1 MDIDW
6 AIIAVMILFNG
17 VFAAYEIA
25 LASITLSRLQMLA
38 AEHRW
43 GAKAALLMKESM
55 EASLAVVQLGIT
67 LVGVIAAA
75 TGGAE
80 AQEGLTPWLREYVS
94 PPTAEFLALTII
106 VVPLTVITI
115 LIGELIPKVFALR
128 NKELVCL
135 RLSPVMYWFSM
146 VVWPAVWLLEAA
158 VIGAVAVGER
168 FVFRSG
174 SPASRE
180 EAAHLQELRA
190 TAALARSSR
199 LIGARQERIILSAAR
214 LSSRPVGEI
223 VLPAEHVSLFNIDDS
238 LSDCLI
244 AAHLDMH
251 TRFPVT
257 ERHGDPQGIIGYVN
271 FKDLVSQMRLAPQR
285 PKLASILRPLPV
297 FGAGVPIAHVL
308 ESMMRE
314 HTHIAL
320 VRDAEQRVL
329 GIVTLEDI
337 IEELVGEIEDEHDRL
352 PTHVASSEAGWI
364 VGGGVTLARLREV
377 IGIDLEGDKPQESR
391 LLSRTLAQWMEEEL
405 GRTVKGGD
413 ELKRAGLRIL
423 VRKIRRQEVQEAQ
436 LSRVE

>member
-1 MDIDW
+1 MEIDW
-6 AIIAVMILFNG
+6 AIIAAMILLNG

-25 LASITLSRLQMLA
+25 LASISLSRLEMLA
-38 AEHRW
+38 AEQRW
-43 GAKAALLMKESM
+43 GAKAAFRMKASM

-80 AQEGLTPWLREYVS
+80 AQEGIAPFLQNYVS
-94 PPTAEFLALTII
+94 ARWAEFLALAIV
-106 VVPLTVITI
+106 VVPLTIITI
-115 LIGELIPKVFALR
+115 VIGELIPKVFALR

-135 RLSPVMYWFSM
+135 RLSPAMLWFSF
-146 VVWPAVWLLEAA
+146 VVWPAVWMLEA
-158 VIGAVAVGER
+158 VVKGSVALGER
-168 FVFRSG
+168 FLFRAG
-174 SPASRE
+174 SKISRDEAS
-180 EAAHLQELRA
+180 HLQELRA
-190 TAALARSSR
+190 TAAVARSSR
-199 LIGARQERIILSAAR
+199 LIGPRQERIILSAAR

-271 FKDLVSQMRLAPQR
+271 FKDLVSQMRLAPKR

-297 FGAGVPIAHVL
+297 FGASVPIAHVL

-377 IGIDLEGDKPQESR
+377 TGIDLEGDKPQEAR

-413 ELKRAGLRIL
+413 ELQRAGLRIL

-436 LSRVE
+436 LSRIE